1 MWQNNIPMKT
11 TDNTTGSTF
20 NCCTACGL
28 LCDDVVLNETSPISL
43 KNGCAKSISFYEQA
57 YSASNSTPSIAGKPA
72 NLNAAIQ
79 AAADILHKSN
89 QPLFAG
95 LGTEVQGMRAIIR
108 LAEKTHAALDHMHSE
123 GAVRNTLTLQNS
135 GWQNTTLTEV
145 KNRAT
150 LILAIG
156 TDIVTSHPR
165 FFERLV
171 WNKDSMFNKTTPE
184 VIYLGEPLA
193 NTKAGIAPDGKQ
205 PTVISVENAKLPEVI
220 NALHALMNSK
230 NPLNKKSATEQIGGV
245 QIFALQTII
254 EKIKAAQ
261 YTVVVWAAGAFNF
274 PNAELTIQ
282 SITQLIAKFNETVR
296 IAGLPL
302 NAGDGDMSANNTCTW
317 LSGYPIRSRF
327 SQGKVEYDVHQF
339 STKKQLKTCD
349 ALLWTSTFNP
359 HLPPDCDAP
368 TIVMGHPNMKF
379 ERMPEVFIP
388 VGIPGID
395 HAGTIFRMDNVVSLP
410 LKKQRETT
418 LPSLSQVIQQ
428 ILDQLS

>member
-1 MWQNNIPMKT
+1 MKT
-11 TDNTTGSTF
+11 TDNTTQSTS
-20 NCCTACGL
+20 NCCPACGL
-28 LCDDVVLNETSPISL
+28 LCDDVSVTGTSPVSL
-43 KNGCAKSISFYEQA
+43 KNGCTKSVNFYEQA
-57 YSASNSTPSIAGKPA
+57 YASSDTTPRIAGKA
-72 NLNAAIQ
+72 TDLNSAIQ
-79 AAADILHKSN
+79 AAVAILGKSK

-95 LGTEVQGMRAIIR
+95 LGTEVQGIRSIIR
-108 LAEKTHAALDHMHSE
+108 LAERTHATLDHMHSE

-171 WNKDSMFNKTTPE
+171 WNKDSMFDKATPE
-184 VIYLGEPLA
+184 VIYLGESLA
-193 NTKAGIAPDGKQ
+193 NTQAGVSPDGKQ
-205 PTVISVENAKLPEVI
+205 PTVISAENRKLPEII
-220 NALHALMNSK
+220 NALHGLMNSK
-230 NPLNKKSATEQIGGV
+230 NPLSKKSDDEKIGGV
-245 QIFALQTII
+245 SVSTLRFII
-254 EKIKAAQ
+254 EKIKASQ
-261 YTVVVWAAGAFNF
+261 YTVVVWAAGAFNY

-317 LSGYPIRSRF
+317 INGYPIRSRF
-327 SQGKVEYDVHQF
+327 NHGKMEYDVRQF
-339 STKKQLKTCD
+339 STEEQLKTCD

-359 HLPPDCDAP
+359 HLPPNCDVP
-368 TIVMGHPNMKF
+368 TIVIGHPNMKF
-379 ERMPEVFIP
+379 ERTPDVFIP

-395 HAGTIFRMDNVVSLP
+395 HAGTIFRMDNVVSMP
-410 LKKQRETT
+410 LKKQRESQ
-418 LPSLSQVIQQ
+418 LPNLSQVIQQ

>member
-1 MWQNNIPMKT
+1 MKT
-11 TDNTTGSTF
+11 TNDRTQLTAH
-20 NCCTACGL
+20 CCPACGL
-28 LCDDVVLNETSPISL
+28 LCDDVALISTLPVSLNKT
-43 KNGCAKSISFYEQA
+43 CTKSINFYEQA
-57 YSASNSTPSIAGKPA
+57 YASNTATATVAGRSVD
-72 NLNAAIQ
+72 LNTAIQ
-79 AAADILHKSN
+79 AVADILRKSH

-108 LAEKTHAALDHMHSE
+108 LAKKSNATLDHMHGE

-150 LILAIG
+150 LVLAIG

-171 WNKDSMFNKTTPE
+171 WNKDSMFEKTTPE
-184 VIYLGEPLA
+184 VIYLGESLA
-193 NTKAGIAPDGKQ
+193 NTDAGVSPDGKQ
-205 PTVISVENAKLPEVI
+205 PTVIFAENTKLPEII
-220 NALHALMNSK
+220 NALHGLMNSK
-230 NPLNKKSATEQIGGV
+230 NPLNKKSEDEKIGGV
-245 QIFALQTII
+245 SILMLRSIL

-261 YTVVVWAAGAFNF
+261 YTVVVWAAGAFNY

-282 SITQLIAKFNETVR
+282 SITQLIVKFNETVR

-317 LSGYPIRSRF
+317 LNGYPIRSHF
-327 SQGKVEYDVHQF
+327 NHGQLEYDVRQF
-339 STKKQLKTCD
+339 ATKEQLKTCD

-359 HLPPDCDAP
+359 HLPPNCDAP
-368 TIVMGHPNMKF
+368 TIVIGHPNMKF
-379 ERMPEVFIP
+379 EQRPDVFIP

-410 LKKQRETT
+410 LKKQRDST